1 MKKQI
6 SSIAVIAIIGLSIFT
21 FSSCSKETSKS
32 SDDEI
37 TNNFFGK
44 LLVQPSE

>member
-21 FSSCSKETSKS
+21 FPNCSKETCKS
-32 SDDEI
+32 SDAEI

>member
-21 FSSCSKETSKS
+21 FSSCSKETCKS
-32 SDDEI
+32 SDAEI

-44 LLVQPSE
+44 LLVQPPE